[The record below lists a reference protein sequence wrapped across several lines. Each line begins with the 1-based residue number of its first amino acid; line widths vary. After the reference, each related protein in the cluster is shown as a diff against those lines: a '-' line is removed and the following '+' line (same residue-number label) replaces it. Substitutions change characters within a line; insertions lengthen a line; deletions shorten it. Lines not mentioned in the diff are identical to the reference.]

1 MKAVIPVIVPAAA
14 VTVMTVGNA
23 ERALDGANRAAD
35 TGTDDSANCA
45 ADPVAF
51 VGAFLGAADDALS
64 MASLRQARHRK
75 KDGGGGER
83 QARGQTGRQ
92 SGGGDTGFV
101 HLRSRGR

>member
-1 MKAVIPVIVPAAA
+1 
-14 VTVMTVGNA
+14 MTVGNA

-35 TGTDDSANCA
+35 TGADDSANCA
-45 ADPVAF
+45 ADGAGDPVAF

-64 MASLRQARHRK
+64 MASWRQDRHRK
-75 KDGGGGER
+75 KDGSGGEC